1 MTHPTPV
8 KILLVDDQ
16 PGKLLTY
23 EAILQDLGETL
34 LKATSAREA
43 LDLLLKNEIA
53 VVLVDVCMPELDG
66 YELAAMI
73 RQHPRFQKTAIIFIS
88 AILVTDLDR
97 LRGYECG
104 GVDYVPVPIVPDIL
118 RAKVSVFA
126 ELYRKTRELETLNN
140 ELEARVAERTAALE
154 ATTEALRDASQRK
167 DEFLALLAHELR
179 NPLAPIR
186 TSVQLLRLEGLS
198 PAQRERSRVIIER
211 QVDHLV
217 RLIDD
222 LLDVS
227 RISRGVI
234 TLRTETLDV
243 GEVLARA
250 VETTRPL
257 IDARGLELS
266 LDMPDGDLH
275 VCGDATRLA
284 QAVGNLLH
292 NATKYTDPTGH
303 IWLSAV
309 RDGRFAAI
317 RVRDD
322 GTGIPAEMLS
332 RIFDMFVQV
341 DRGDGTSHG
350 GLGLGLALVRR
361 LIDLHGGSVEA
372 TSPGPGLGTE
382 VVMRL
387 PLVES
392 PQDAVRG
399 ASAPAASAARPFLRV
414 LVVDDNRDAADA
426 LGLLIQLHG
435 HEVRIAYG
443 GREALETGPVFEPQI
458 VLLDLG
464 MPDFDGYDTARQLRQ
479 ERWGRRAMVV
489 ALTGWGQAQ
498 DRRRTAEAG
507 FDLHLVKPVGDT
519 ELVSALAR
527 FDPDARSSGGHRV
540 AER

>member
-66 YELAAMI
+66 YELASMI

-154 ATTEALRDASQRK
+154 ATTAALRDAGERK

-186 TSVQLLRLEGLS
+186 TSVQLLRLEGLT

-266 LDMPDGDLH
+266 VDMPDGDLH
-275 VCGDATRLA
+275 VCGDSTRLA

-292 NATKYTDPTGH
+292 NATKFTEPSGH
-303 IWLSAV
+303 IWLSAT
-309 RDGRFAAI
+309 RDGGSAAI

-322 GTGIPAEMLS
+322 GAGIPADMLS
-332 RIFDMFVQV
+332 RIFEMFVQV
-341 DRGDGTSHG
+341 DRGNGTSLG

-361 LIDLHGGSVEA
+361 LIELHGGAVEA
-372 TSPGPGLGTE
+372 VSAGIGHGTE
-382 VVMRL
+382 VIMRL
-387 PLVES
+387 PLV
-392 PQDAVRG
+392 D
-399 ASAPAASAARPFLRV
+399 APAGATRGLATPSAGSARPFLRV

-435 HEVRIAYG
+435 HDVRIAYDG
-443 GREALETGPVFEPQI
+443 PQALEAGPAFDPHV

-464 MPDFDGYDTARQLRQ
+464 MPDLDGFETARQMRLAP
-479 ERWGRRAMVV
+479 WGRRAMVV
-489 ALTGWGQAQ
+489 ALTGWGQSE
-498 DRRRTAEAG
+498 DRRRTSEAG
-507 FDLHLVKPVGDT
+507 FDLHLVKPVGDV

-527 FDPDARSSGGHRV
+527 CDPDARPASTDGVAGH
-540 AER
+540 